1 MDFVTSHGIHIFGSS
16 RFQLKLK
23 QIINEI
29 NIENH
34 IVLSQTS
41 RLYFAF
47 SISSH
52 PLFALILKQC
62 EKYTAKYF
70 AKYTCLSVSLSPLLA
85 LFVNSLRKV
94 LQRLKQPRRRRNALS
109 PMHNSRRESLHREHF
124 QQIHYVWS
132 LHFKH
137 N

>member
-1 MDFVTSHGIHIFGSS
+1 MGFWPISLLYISRLSWWGIKYNIFSWTTRIVDFVTSHGIHIFGSS

-70 AKYTCLSVSLSPLLA
+70 AKYSCLSLSPLCTICELI
-85 LFVNSLRKV
+85 K
-94 LQRLKQPRRRRNALS
+94 
-109 PMHNSRRESLHREHF
+109 ESF
-124 QQIHYVWS
+124 A
-132 LHFKH
+132 KT
-137 N
+137 